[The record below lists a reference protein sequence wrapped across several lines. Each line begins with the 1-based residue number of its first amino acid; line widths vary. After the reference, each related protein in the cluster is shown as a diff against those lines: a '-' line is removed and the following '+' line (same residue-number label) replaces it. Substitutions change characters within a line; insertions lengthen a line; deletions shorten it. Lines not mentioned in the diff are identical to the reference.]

1 MYSVIGILAAMI
13 LLIINRD
20 VLWRRAGRGSA
31 KTQRYYRS
39 FLLCV
44 LSYYITD
51 AL

>member
-1 MYSVIGILAAMI
+1 MYSVIGILATII

-20 VLWRRAGRGSA
+20 VLWRHVGREFT
-31 KTQRYYRS
+31 KTRRYYRS